1 MTDDQHTRFIQ
12 MFLELSKNY
21 IACGGTVVIGMEQ
34 NLDVR
39 PITITG
45 GDVTI
50 MRNILPLLSVEIVD
64 RAAHSSIDQRLLH
77 NN

>member
-12 MFLELSKNY
+12 MFLELSQNY

-34 NLDVR
+34 NLNVR

-64 RAAHSSIDQRLLH
+64 RAAYASIDQRLLH